1 MGFKLPTE
9 EDPVNIVETRT
20 RSLSKVSPIVG
31 YCPVEVMDLW
41 LWMFTVCSSAEESGN
56 CKGMITHYNTL
67 YCGWVDDGVVSA
79 AQINLFRALTFMS
92 LSART
97 LVISGL
103 RKDTHEI
110 TGLVSNQYL
119 LLYKYTIINNLTKAL
134 CGWEN

>member
-1 MGFKLPTE
+1 MGFNLPTE

-41 LWMFTVCSSAEESGN
+41 LWMFTCCSSAEESGN

-67 YCGWVDDGVVSA
+67 YFEWVDDGVVSA
-79 AQINLFRALTFMS
+79 AQINLFRAHQLCLPLTFIS

-97 LVISGL
+97 LAISGL
-103 RKDTHEI
+103 RKDTHKI
-110 TGLVSNQYL
+110 TTLVRIKSF
-119 LLYKYTIINNLTKAL
+119 III
-134 CGWEN
+134 